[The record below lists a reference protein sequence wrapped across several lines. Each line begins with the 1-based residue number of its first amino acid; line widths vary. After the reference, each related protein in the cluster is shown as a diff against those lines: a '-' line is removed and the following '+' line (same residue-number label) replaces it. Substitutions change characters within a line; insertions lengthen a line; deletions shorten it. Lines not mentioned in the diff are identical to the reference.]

1 MVHAVTA
8 EGKREIAGEGMSP
21 GSIIL
26 VVVIITVFFAR
37 YFRTEGIP
45 NNLL

>member
-26 VVVIITVFFAR
+26 VVVIITVFLAR
-37 YFRTEGIP
+37 YFWTEGIP